1 MASQFLKDSIFWI
14 EVEKI
19 HPNPFQ
25 PRREF
30 EESKLNDLADSIR
43 MYGVLQPLVVN
54 RKEKMKNDG
63 GLMVEYELISGE
75 RRLRASKLAGLEQVP
90 VIVRSSDQSDREKLE
105 LAIIENLQ
113 REDLNPVERARAFHR
128 LVTEFNFKHGE
139 VASKVGKSRVYV
151 SNTVRILGLP
161 EIMLNALSE
170 GKINEGHTRPLLMLI
185 DRPQEQENL
194 FNEILAKRLN
204 VRDAEQAARRIAVER
219 ARKHDSGIDPELAAI
234 EDKLKEFLGTK
245 VRIEKKDGGGK
256 ITIEFF
262 SDEDLRAIV
271 DMVDAKSSGML
282 SVSAGTGGA
291 PIDDRTKEE
300 IIAAENDEDLYSL
313 KNFSI

>member
-1 MASQFLKDSIFWI
+1 MTSQFLKDSIFWI

-54 RKEKMKNDG
+54 RKEKMKDDG

-194 FNEILAKRLN
+194 FNKILAKRLN